1 MTSEFYGE
9 FQKMVDEFKSAE
21 KAIRAVQDEFAREV
35 SGNTFKRLPT
45 SRSLSRAPSRGN
57 TLKRLPVSR
66 SLSRAP
72 SRQLI
77 KPVNGRITSDF
88 GSRFSGRRHTGI
100 DIAARSGQPIISA
113 ADGTVRFSGWR
124 LGYGRTIIVQHAQ
137 GLKTLYAH
145 NSRNLVR
152 KGEKV
157 RQGQAIA
164 LVGSTGRSTGPH
176 LHFEVRNKLGP
187 QNPLNYL
194 S

>member
-1 MTSEFYGE
+1 M
-9 FQKMVDEFKSAE
+9 
-21 KAIRAVQDEFAREV
+21 
-35 SGNTFKRLPT
+35 
-45 SRSLSRAPSRGN
+45 SRAPSRGN
-57 TLKRLPVSR
+57 KFKRPPISR
-66 SLSRAP
+66 SMSHAP

-77 KPVNGRITSDF
+77 KPLNGRITSDF
-88 GSRFSGRRHTGI
+88 GSRLSGRRHMGI

-124 LGYGRTIIVQHAQ
+124 SGYGNTIIVQHAQ

-157 RQGQAIA
+157 RQGQVIA

-176 LHFEVRNKLGP
+176 LHFEVRNGSGP
-187 QNPLNYL
+187 QNPLSYL

>member
-1 MTSEFYGE
+1 MISEFYGE

-35 SGNTFKRLPT
+35 SGNTFKRLPI

-57 TLKRLPVSR
+57 TLKRPPVSR

-100 DIAARSGQPIISA
+100 DIAARSGQPILSA
-113 ADGTVRFSGWR
+113 ADGTVMFSGWR
-124 LGYGRTIIVQHAQ
+124 SGYGRTIIVQHDR

-176 LHFEVRNKLGP
+176 LHFEVRNGLGP